1 MGRKILSII
10 VGYGVFVITALG
22 LFKFSGQKP
31 HADPT
36 TAFVIATAI
45 YGVVSS
51 VIAGLVTQ
59 IISQAKNLKT
69 NYILAFI
76 IAGFATFSLFKSD
89 GNHWTQLLAI
99 FIFAPASILGGLIPK
114 KNNSTYSKGN

>member
-10 VGYGVFVITALG
+10 VGYAIFVITAFG

-31 HADPT
+31 HSDPT
-36 TAFVIATAI
+36 TLFAIITAI

-51 VIAGLVTQ
+51 FIAGLITQ
-59 IISQAKNLKT
+59 IISKTRNLKT

-76 IAGFATFSLFKSD
+76 IAGFATFSLFKSN
-89 GNHWTQLLAI
+89 GNHWTQFLAI
-99 FIFAPASILGGLIPK
+99 FIFAPASILGGLIYK
-114 KNNSTYSKGN
+114 KRKNR